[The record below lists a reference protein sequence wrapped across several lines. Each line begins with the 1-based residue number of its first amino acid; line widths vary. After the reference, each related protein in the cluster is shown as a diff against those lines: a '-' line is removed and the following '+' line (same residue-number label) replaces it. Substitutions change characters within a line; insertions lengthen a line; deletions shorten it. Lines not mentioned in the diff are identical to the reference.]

1 MTTGQ
6 RIKAARKAAGMTQK
20 ELGDKLGLSFQS
32 IAQWENDLRNPKY
45 DTLKRIADALDI
57 QVYDLMDD
65 YSSITRDFHNDL
77 LTLEELAAEMNVSE
91 EKILAVLN
99 SEINDPEFRDK
110 MNRAAFKLSMRAES
124 LSKLKEK
131 VISKIGAENY
141 HKFSAALDSALAHTD
156 NDKSDLLLDNLY
168 TAFMRLNL
176 HGQQKAIERVEE
188 LTEIPR
194 YRAETAPDAGEGN
207 EPPRTPKEE

>member
-1 MTTGQ
+1 MRYEKGTRQ
-6 RIKAARKAAGMTQK
+6 PRLEQ
-20 ELGDKLGLSFQS
+20 
-32 IAQWENDLRNPKY
+32 LR
-45 DTLKRIADALDI
+45 RIADALDI

>member
-1 MTTGQ
+1 MPIGDC
-6 RIKAARKAAGMTQK
+6 IKAARENAGLTQD
-20 ELGDKLGLSFQS
+20 ELGKRIGVTGVTIMRYEKGTRQPRLEQ
-32 IAQWENDLRNPKY
+32 LR
-45 DTLKRIADALDI
+45 RIADALDI

-141 HKFSAALDSALAHTD
+141 HKF
-156 NDKSDLLLDNLY
+156 Y